1 MDDVHVRGG
10 LSSHRDPIGGE
21 RCDDG
26 HYLRWN
32 CSLTTGTVKQTTNYG
47 NKILVLTYFN
57 LFFNI

>member
-1 MDDVHVRGG
+1 MGDVHVRGG

-32 CSLTTGTVKQTTNYG
+32 CSLTTGTVKTNNY
-47 NKILVLTYFN
+47 
-57 LFFNI
+57 NINH